1 MEPTIALSEASRSTA
16 GVLLLTVPLVQF
28 GGYYM
33 LRVVR
38 GQVPLTPF
46 QQTFARAGHAHAGV
60 FVILGL
66 VAQLLADAT
75 RLDGLIA
82 TLARSGIPLA
92 AILIP
97 AGFFL
102 SSVGGG
108 RTRPNGLIALIYAGF
123 AALAAGAIALA
134 LGLLT
139 A

>member
-1 MEPTIALSEASRSTA
+1 MEPTIALSEATRSTA
-16 GVLLLTVPLVQF
+16 GVLLLTVPLVQL

-66 VAQLLADAT
+66 VAQLFVDGT
-75 RLDGLIA
+75 RLEGFIA
-82 TLARSGIPLA
+82 TVARSGIPLA

-102 SSVGGG
+102 SSAGRG
-108 RTRPNGLIALIYAGF
+108 RTRPNGLIALIDAGF
-123 AALAAGAIALA
+123 AALAAGAITLA
-134 LGLLT
+134 IGLLT